1 MRNSLLVLH
10 DKDGLFLNDGEFHT
24 MLAIVCHELTGPSA
38 LRLEEIADPRPGPG
52 QVRIRVRACG
62 VNFADSLIT
71 RGQYQKQPQP
81 PFSPGFEVSGEVLEL
96 GAGVQGI
103 AIGDRVIAMTPHGG
117 YAEQVIADMNRCVP
131 MPVAMSW
138 EHGAAF
144 PVVFGTSHVAL
155 WHRARLRAG
164 ETLVVHGASGGVGLT
179 AVAIGKQLGAT
190 VIATANGAGKLE
202 VARAHGADHLIDSGQ
217 EDVRARIKELT
228 DGRGADVIYDPVGG
242 ELFTASLRS
251 IAFEGRILIIGFAG
265 GNVPQIPA
273 NHLLV
278 KNIDVI
284 GLNWPAYAELNPQVM
299 TESFQTLIRWY
310 LDGAIRPHVSAT
322 YPLEQAVEALNQVV
336 TRKSTGKVV
345 ITTN

>member
-1 MRNSLLVLH
+1 MQ
-10 DKDGLFLNDGEFHT
+10 
-24 MLAIVCHELTGPSA
+24 AIVCHELTGPAA
-38 LRLEEIADPRPGPG
+38 LRLDEVPEPRPGPG
-52 QVRIRVRACG
+52 QVRVRVRACG

-71 RGQYQKQPQP
+71 RGQYQKQPAP
-81 PFSPGFEVSGEVLEL
+81 PFTPGFEVSGEVMEL
-96 GAGVQGI
+96 GTGVGGI

-117 YAEQVIADMNRCVP
+117 YAEQVIADIERCVP
-131 MPVAMSW
+131 MPAAMSW

-144 PVVFGTSHVAL
+144 PVVFGTSHLAL

-190 VIATANGAGKLE
+190 VIATANGPEKLQ

-217 EDVRARIKELT
+217 EDLRTRIKEFT
-228 DGRGADVIYDPVGG
+228 DGRGADVVYDPVGG

-265 GNVPQIPA
+265 GAVPQIPA

-278 KNIDVI
+278 KNVDVI
-284 GLNWPAYAELNPQVM
+284 GVNWPAYVELNPQVM
-299 TESFQTLIRWY
+299 TESFRTLMQWY
-310 LDGAIRPHVSAT
+310 LDGAIKPHVSAT
-322 YPLEQAVEALNQVV
+322 YPLAQAVEALNQVV
-336 TRKSTGKVV
+336 TRKSTGKIV
-345 ITTN
+345 IMMA

>member
-1 MRNSLLVLH
+1 M
-10 DKDGLFLNDGEFHT
+10 K
-24 MLAIVCHELTGPSA
+24 AIVCHEFTGPSA
-38 LRLEEIADPRPGPG
+38 LRLEEIAVPCPGPG

-62 VNFADSLIT
+62 VNFADSLII

-96 GAGVQGI
+96 GAGVKEI

-117 YAEQVIADMNRCVP
+117 YAEQVIADINRCVP
-131 MPVAMSW
+131 MPTAMSW

-144 PVVFGTSHVAL
+144 PVVFGTSHIAL
-155 WHRARLRAG
+155 WHRARLRVG

-179 AVAIGKQLGAT
+179 AVAIGKQLGAS
-190 VIATANGAGKLE
+190 VIATANGAEKLE
-202 VARAHGADHLIDSGQ
+202 VARAHGADHLIDSSH
-217 EDVRARIKELT
+217 EDVRGRIKKLT
-228 DGRGADVIYDPVGG
+228 DGRGADVVYDPVGG
-242 ELFTASLRS
+242 ESFAASLRS

-278 KNIDVI
+278 KNVDVI

-299 TESFQTLIRWY
+299 TESFQTLIHWY
-310 LDGAIRPHVSAT
+310 LDGAIKPHVSAT

-336 TRKSTGKVV
+336 NRKSTGKVV
-345 ITTN
+345 ITPK

>member
-1 MRNSLLVLH
+1 MQ
-10 DKDGLFLNDGEFHT
+10 
-24 MLAIVCHELTGPSA
+24 AIVCHELTGPAA
-38 LRLEEIADPRPGPG
+38 LRLDEVAQPRPGRG

-96 GAGVQGI
+96 GADVHGA
-103 AIGDRVIAMTPHGG
+103 AIGQRLIAMTPHGG
-117 YAEQVIADMNRCVP
+117 YAEQVIADVERCVP
-131 MPVAMSW
+131 MPAAMSW

-144 PVVFGTSHVAL
+144 PVVFGTSHIAL
-155 WHRARLRAG
+155 WHRARLQAG

-190 VIATANGAGKLE
+190 VIATANGPVKLE
-202 VARAHGADHLIDSGQ
+202 VAREHGADQLIDSSQ

-228 DGRGADVIYDPVGG
+228 DGRGADVVYDPVGG

-251 IAFEGRILIIGFAG
+251 IAFEGRILIIGFASG
-265 GNVPQIPA
+265 TVPNIPA

-278 KNIDVI
+278 KNVDVI
-284 GLNWPAYAELNPQVM
+284 GVNWPAYAELRPRLM
-299 TESFQTLIRWY
+299 TESLQTLIQWY
-310 LDGAIRPHVSAT
+310 LDGAIKPHVSAT

-345 ITTN
+345 ITMQ

>member
-1 MRNSLLVLH
+1 MQ
-10 DKDGLFLNDGEFHT
+10 
-24 MLAIVCHELTGPSA
+24 AIVCHELNGPSA

-71 RGQYQKQPQP
+71 RGQYQKQPQL
-81 PFSPGFEVSGEVLEL
+81 PFSPGFEVSGEVVEL
-96 GAGVQGI
+96 GSDVQGI
-103 AIGDRVIAMTPHGG
+103 TVGDRVIAMTPHGG
-117 YAEQVIADMNRCVP
+117 YAEQVIADINRCVP
-131 MPVAMSW
+131 MPAAMSW

-155 WHRARLRAG
+155 WHRARLRVG

-190 VIATANGAGKLE
+190 VIATANGPGKLE
-202 VARAHGADHLIDSGQ
+202 VARAHGADHLIDSSQ

-228 DGRGADVIYDPVGG
+228 DGRGADVVYDPVGG

-251 IAFEGRILIIGFAG
+251 TAFEGRILIIGFAG

-284 GLNWPAYAELNPQVM
+284 GLNWPAYAL
-299 TESFQTLIRWY
+299 SLIH
-310 LDGAIRPHVSAT
+310 I
-322 YPLEQAVEALNQVV
+322 
-336 TRKSTGKVV
+336 
-345 ITTN
+345 

>member
-1 MRNSLLVLH
+1 MQ
-10 DKDGLFLNDGEFHT
+10 
-24 MLAIVCHELTGPSA
+24 AIVCHELVGPA
-38 LRLEEIADPRPGPG
+38 GLRLAEVAEPRPDTG

-96 GAGVQGI
+96 GAGVTGI
-103 AIGDRVIAMTPHGG
+103 APGDRVIAITPHGG
-117 YAEQVIADMNRCVP
+117 YAEQVVADSKRCVP
-131 MPVAMSW
+131 MPAAMSW

-155 WHRARLRAG
+155 SHRARLRAG

-190 VIATANGAGKLE
+190 VIATASSAGKLQ
-202 VARAHGADHLIDSGQ
+202 VAGKHGADHLIDSSQ

-228 DGRGADVIYDPVGG
+228 DGRGADVVYDPVGG

-251 IAFEGRILIIGFAG
+251 IAFEGRILVIGFAG
-265 GNVPQIPA
+265 GSVPQIPA

-278 KNIDVI
+278 KNVDVI
-284 GLNWPAYAELNPQVM
+284 GVNWPAYADLHPQVI
-299 TESFQTLIRWY
+299 TGSFQTLIQWY
-310 LDGAIRPHVSAT
+310 LEGAIKPHVSAT
-322 YPLEQAVEALNQVV
+322 YPLKQAVEALDQVV
-336 TRKSTGKVV
+336 ARKSTGKVV
-345 ITTN
+345 IVAS